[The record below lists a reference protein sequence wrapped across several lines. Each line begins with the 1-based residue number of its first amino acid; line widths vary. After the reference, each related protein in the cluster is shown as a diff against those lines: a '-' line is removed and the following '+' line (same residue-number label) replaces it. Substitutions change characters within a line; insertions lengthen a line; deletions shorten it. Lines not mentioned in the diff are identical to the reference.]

1 MSDLPF
7 PLAGHALRDALRS
20 TLAART
26 RSTLTSVSAQPSAVL
41 LALFE
46 AESDVYMWLVK
57 RPDTMRRHSGQVAF
71 PGGKMDPEDASL
83 VDTALRE
90 AEEEIGLPR
99 TGVEVLGA
107 LDDLVTGTGFIIT
120 PQVAWLTAP
129 FEPTPNPA
137 EVARV
142 FRAPL
147 RTFTTR
153 AGGIFPRIGYT
164 IEGEFVWGAT
174 FAIARSL
181 GAIAKDTL
189 ASLRSSSPT

>member
-7 PLAGHALRDALRS
+7 PLSGPVLREALRAS
-20 TLAART
+20 LAARERNAVT
-26 RSTLTSVSAQPSAVL
+26 GVSAQPSAVL

-46 AESDVYMWLVK
+46 SEDDVYMWLVK
-57 RPDTMRRHSGQVAF
+57 RPETMRRHRGQVAF
-71 PGGKMDPEDASL
+71 PGGKMDPEDRDL
-83 VDTALRE
+83 VETALRE
-90 AEEEIGLPR
+90 AEEEIGLGR
-99 TGVEVLGA
+99 ERVEVLGA

-120 PQVAWLTAP
+120 PQVAWLAAP
-129 FEPTPNPA
+129 FEPTPNPT
-137 EVARV
+137 EVSRV

-153 AGGIFPRIGYT
+153 AAGVFPRIGHT

-181 GAIAKDTL
+181 GTIVRETL
-189 ASLRSSSPT
+189 RVPR

>member
-1 MSDLPF
+1 MSDFPF
-7 PLAGHALRDALRS
+7 PLEGHALRGALRS
-20 TLAART
+20 SLGART
-26 RSTLTSVSAQPSAVL
+26 RSTLTSASAQPSAVL

-99 TGVEVLGA
+99 SSVEVLGA

-120 PQVAWLTAP
+120 PQVAWLTEP

-147 RTFTTR
+147 RVFTTR
-153 AGGIFPRIGYT
+153 AAGIFPRIGYT
-164 IEGEFVWGAT
+164 IDGEFVWGAT

-181 GAIAKDTL
+181 GALAKETL
-189 ASLRSSSPT
+189 TSTRGCP